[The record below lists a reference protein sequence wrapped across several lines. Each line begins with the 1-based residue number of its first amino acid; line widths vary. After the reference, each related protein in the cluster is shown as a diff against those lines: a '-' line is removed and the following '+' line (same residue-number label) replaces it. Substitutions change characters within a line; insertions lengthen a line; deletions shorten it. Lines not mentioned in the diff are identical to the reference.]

1 MVAWRIL
8 PAIVFVL
15 VFLLWASSV
24 SATSVSPSLQSV
36 LAGAGDEQSIPV
48 IVKLRTAE
56 SPSILARRY
65 TRAQRQ
71 QFISE
76 MRSRTEQDSAEIRQF
91 LQGHGIVPRQLWLV
105 DAVAFSATPAMISQI
120 ARMADV
126 ETVTTDDLIQM
137 PTVFAD
143 GTATPEW
150 NIARTGAPQLWEQG
164 YVGTGVT
171 IAILDSGLN
180 ITHPDLAPRW
190 RGLAGDWFDPYG
202 NSTTPYDFGTYHGTG
217 VASVI
222 VGGSAGGTAI
232 GMAPGSS
239 IIAAKIFRD
248 DGTANNSYIIEALQ
262 WALNPGGNSASAP
275 DIINNSWGYAENPD
289 QCLEVM
295 GFGSGALFLRGAIQ
309 TLRNAGVAVVA
320 AAGNTGPSASTS
332 VSPANF
338 AESFSVGATASNNA
352 IAHFSAR
359 GPSACL
365 DDIAFPD
372 LVAPGVAIRVA
383 GESASYRELSG
394 TSFAAPHIAG
404 AMALLLQA
412 AGPMSVDE
420 LEEILALSAT
430 DLGVGGVDDVYGYGL
445 VNVPAALSLAEDDPA
460 ISLTGTVATAD
471 PSVEILDIGAHLTG
485 SEPVTRTVTVRNV
498 GGGTLIVGGVST
510 PTAPFSLS
518 ANTCTE
524 VSLKEGDVGCSFNV
538 VFSPETTGSYPAEI
552 NITSNDPLR
561 PLITLEISAATVE
574 SLVPRLSINP
584 AQIHYGHVPPGSTVD
599 EFIYLINDGEVEVTD
614 ISLVLSGLP
623 APFSLK
629 TDNCGSSLGAGA
641 TCPLTFSFSPVVVG
655 AYEGSVLIASSDPQS
670 DDVPVLFSGIG
681 NTPPSKPVLVSPADG
696 AVLSGPVVLSWTPA
710 TDADGDVVTHTL
722 LLADNQQ
729 FSNPRTF
736 QDHTVAMFLG
746 GSFLALT
753 ILRRR
758 RLVLSLS
765 LVVLVVWLTS
775 CGGGGGGGDGGSSS
789 PEPSATISSISVDG
803 LQSGTTYYWKVIAE
817 DDRGATTQSETRS
830 FSIE

>member
-1 MVAWRIL
+1 MVAWRTTL
-8 PAIVFVL
+8 AIVFFL
-15 VFLLWASSV
+15 VCLLWASPF
-24 SATSVSPSLQSV
+24 SAASVSPSLQSV

-48 IVKLRTAE
+48 IVKLHTAE
-56 SPSILARRY
+56 KPSILARRY

-76 MRSRTEQDSAEIRQF
+76 MRSRTKQSSLKIRQF

-105 DAVAFSATPAMISQI
+105 DAVAFSATPAMITQI
-120 ARMADV
+120 AWMADV
-126 ETVTTDDLIQM
+126 EAVTNDDLIQM
-137 PTVFAD
+137 PTVFAE
-143 GTATPEW
+143 GVATPEW
-150 NIARTGAPQLWEQG
+150 NIARTGAPQLWEEG
-164 YVGTGVT
+164 FDGTGVT
-171 IAILDSGLN
+171 IAIFDSGLN

-190 RGLAGDWFDPYG
+190 RGLEGDWFDPYG
-202 NSTTPYDFGTYHGTG
+202 NSTTPYDFGSYHGTG
-217 VASVI
+217 VASVV
-222 VGGSAGGTAI
+222 VGGGAENTAI

-262 WALNPGGNSASAP
+262 WALNPGGNPASAP

-309 TLRNAGVAVVA
+309 TLRNAGIAVVA

-338 AESFSVGATASNNA
+338 AESFSVGATAANNS

-365 DDIAFPD
+365 DDITFPD

-383 GESASYRELSG
+383 GESTSYRELSG

-420 LEEILALSAT
+420 LEDVLALSAT
-430 DLGVGGVDDVYGYGL
+430 DLGVAGVDDVYGYGL
-445 VNVPAALSLAEDDPA
+445 VNVPAALSLIDGDPA
-460 ISLTGTVATAD
+460 ISLTGTVATVD
-471 PSVEILDIGAHLTG
+471 SSEESLDFGAHLTDSG
-485 SEPVTRTVTVRNV
+485 TTRTVTVRNV
-498 GGGTLIVGGVST
+498 GGKTLIVDGVST

-518 ANTCTE
+518 ANSCTE
-524 VSLKEGDVGCSFNV
+524 VSLEEGDVGCSFNI
-538 VFSPETTGSYPAEI
+538 VFSPEATGSYSAEI
-552 NITSNDPLR
+552 NITSNDFLR
-561 PLITLEISAATVE
+561 PLITLEISAAAVE
-574 SLVPRLSINP
+574 SLVPRLSIHP

-599 EFIYLINDGEVEVTD
+599 EFIYLTNDGEVEVTD
-614 ISLVLSGLP
+614 ISPVLSGLP

-629 TDNCGSSLGAGA
+629 TDNCGLSLGVGA
-641 TCPLTFSFSPVVVG
+641 TCPLTFSFSPAVVG

-681 NTPPSKPVLVSPADG
+681 NTPPSTPVLVSPADG
-696 AVLSGPVVLSWTPA
+696 AVLSVPVVLSWTPA

-729 FSNPRTF
+729 FNNPRTF
-736 QDHTVAMFLG
+736 QDHTAAMFLG
-746 GSFLALT
+746 GSFIALT

-758 RLVLSLS
+758 RLVLLLS
-765 LVVLVVWLTS
+765 LVVLVVWLSS
-775 CGGGGGGGDGGSSS
+775 CGGGGGDGGSSR

-817 DDRGATTQSETRS
+817 DNRGATTQSETRS